1 MVAPKVRADSWASL
15 LTSEQQWALYDFHY
29 QTAKGKWELS
39 AAWAAKEFELANAPS
54 RAAFYTWKAQMDELE
69 KIRHEEIRSI
79 ADQRIEEAAK
89 GIEVADPKIQR
100 ALMAEAMNRALV
112 EKNGEAAGKF
122 ITMVTNLIQAVT
134 SQKAVELKAQEV
146 TLKTSAERRKDE
158 ELEIAK
164 RKLAL
169 LEQREAAANGALSD
183 KKLTDADKLAKMKEI
198 FG

>member
-1 MVAPKVRADSWASL
+1 M
-15 LTSEQQWALYDFHY
+15 
-29 QTAKGKWELS
+29 
-39 AAWAAKEFELANAPS
+39 
-54 RAAFYTWKAQMDELE
+54 
-69 KIRHEEIRSI
+69 
-79 ADQRIEEAAK
+79 
-89 GIEVADPKIQR
+89 
-100 ALMAEAMNRALV
+100 
-112 EKNGEAAGKF
+112 
-122 ITMVTNLIQAVT
+122 T